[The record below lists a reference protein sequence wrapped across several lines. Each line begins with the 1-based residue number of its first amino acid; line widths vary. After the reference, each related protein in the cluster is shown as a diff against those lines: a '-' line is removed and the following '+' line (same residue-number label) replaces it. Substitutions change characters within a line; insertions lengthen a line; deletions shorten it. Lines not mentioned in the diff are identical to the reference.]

1 MQLPFTGVQLEQL
14 ALPPGP
20 KKPSGHAVHCVKG
33 DRSSSQVPLAH
44 GVHRGEPR
52 PAYVPTEQLPH
63 EVLSCPCI
71 PAKGLAVPLGQLM
84 HAAWPALG
92 WYVPGEQSEHL
103 DAVELAVYW
112 PGEQVLQLDAPEE
125 L

>member
-1 MQLPFTGVQLEQL
+1 
-14 ALPPGP
+14 
-20 KKPSGHAVHCVKG
+20 
-33 DRSSSQVPLAH
+33 
-44 GVHRGEPR
+44 
-52 PAYVPTEQLPH
+52 
-63 EVLSCPCI
+63 
-71 PAKGLAVPLGQLM
+71 M

-112 PGEQVLQLDAPEE
+112 PGEQVLQLDAPAE